1 MKGAAGTVRKGVRP
15 FANVAWTTFPTAEGW
30 MGVATSPEGLVR
42 VVLPKPTEEQAAE
55 ELAAAFG
62 PRTPEEALPP
72 ALRDLRD
79 RLVAYF
85 QGEPVAFPDPLH
97 PALGTP
103 FYRRVWEELRAV
115 RRGQVVTYAELA
127 RRVGKPRAARAVGQ
141 AMARNPCPV
150 VVPCHRVVGS
160 DRSLVGYGGGVELKA
175 RMLAMEGVLLPL

>member
-1 MKGAAGTVRKGVRP
+1 MKGSAGTMRKGARL
-15 FANVAWTTFPTAEGW
+15 FGNVAWTTFPTAEGW
-30 MGVATSPEGLVR
+30 MGVAASPGGLVR
-42 VVLPKPTEEQAAE
+42 VVLPKATEEHAAA
-55 ELAAAFG
+55 ELAAEFG
-62 PRTPEEALPP
+62 PRTPGEALPP
-72 ALRDLRD
+72 ALRDLRE
-79 RLVAYF
+79 RLTAYF
-85 QGEPVAFPDPLH
+85 RGEVVTFPDPLD
-97 PALGTP
+97 PSLGTP
-103 FYRRVWEELRAV
+103 FYRRVWEELRTV